1 MSRQAIELRY
11 AIRFLT
17 VGRYS
22 GQLCL
27 ALALLAS
34 VPLAVSLLF
43 QDTASSIRYAAAVLL
58 LGTAGFILSR
68 LQASPRIQANEAM
81 VIVTLVFLLM
91 PLLMT
96 YPMMASGLH
105 FVDALFESVSAC
117 TTTGLSTMATVADKP
132 PVFLFAR
139 AWMQWY
145 GGLGFVVLS
154 LAILVHPGLTAK
166 TLAGTDEHE
175 EDLAGGTRAHARR
188 VLLSYGGLTVLGI
201 GVLWLL
207 GGDFFHAVLYT
218 FSAVST
224 GGFSPHDLSLK
235 EYGGWPLQWAV
246 TLLCLAASI
255 SLTLYYNACRKGP
268 RLLYED
274 LQLRA
279 LLLTGLLVIA
289 LLMLCLAADGMAW
302 SKALHHGPLLALSAQ
317 TTAGFST
324 LDPRS
329 LDSASKGI
337 LICSMAIGGGIGSTA
352 GGFKILRLLILVRLL
367 HVTIVRTCL
376 PPHAVLDPY
385 LGKRRLQDKEIQEAL
400 GIILLFIAVVLCS
413 WLPFL
418 VMGYDPLD
426 ALFEVV
432 SATGTVGL
440 SAGITGPDLPWF
452 LKGVLG
458 ADMLMG
464 RLEIVAWIVLFY
476 PKTWIGKRAEV

>member
-1 MSRQAIELRY
+1 MSRQAIELSY

-17 VGRYS
+17 IGRYS

-34 VPLAVSLLF
+34 VPLVVSLMLR
-43 QDTASSIRYAAAVLL
+43 DTASSLRYAATVLL
-58 LGTAGFILSR
+58 LGTAGFFLSR
-68 LQASPRIQANEAM
+68 LQASPRIQTNEAM
-81 VIVTLVFLLM
+81 VIVTLIFLLM

-96 YPMMASGLH
+96 YPMMASGLN
-105 FVDALFESVSAC
+105 FIDALFESVSAC
-117 TTTGLSTMATVADKP
+117 TTTGLSTLATVADKP

-166 TLAGTDEHE
+166 TLAVTDEHE
-175 EDLAGGTRAHARR
+175 DDLAGGTRVHARR
-188 VLLSYGGLTVLGI
+188 VLLSYGGLTLIGI
-201 GVLWLL
+201 IVLWLL
-207 GGDFFHAVLYT
+207 GGNFFHAVLYT
-218 FSAVST
+218 FSTVST
-224 GGFSPHDLSLK
+224 GGFSPHELSLTG
-235 EYGGWPLQWAV
+235 YGSRTLQWTV
-246 TLLCLAASI
+246 TLLCLAASF
-255 SLTLYYNACRKGP
+255 SLTLYYNACRKDP

-274 LQLRA
+274 PQLRA
-279 LLLTGLLVIA
+279 LLLIASLVVGLLILSMA
-289 LLMLCLAADGMAW
+289 LNGMAW
-302 SKALHHGPLLALSAQ
+302 SAVLHHGPLLALSAQ

-324 LDPRS
+324 LDPGS
-329 LDSASKGI
+329 LDSASKAI
-337 LICSMAIGGGIGSTA
+337 LISSMAIGGGIGSTA

-376 PPHAVLDPY
+376 PPHAVFDTY
-385 LGKRRLQDKEIQEAL
+385 LGKRRLQEKEIQEAL
-400 GIILLFIAVVLCS
+400 GIILLFIVVVLCS

-418 VMGYDPLD
+418 AMGYDPLD

-440 SAGITGPDLPWF
+440 STGITGPDLPWF
-452 LKGVLG
+452 LKGILG

-476 PKTWIGKRAEV
+476 PRTWIGKRAEV